1 MRRLLAALAFALLG
15 LAPAG
20 AESLIV
26 SLSSSRVLINSN
38 YTGSSVAVFGAIE
51 RDAQTVARAAPYDI
65 VVTVRGPRQSL
76 VVREKEPL
84 GPVWINQEQ
93 QKFPDAPAFLGVF
106 SSRPISEITLPALRS
121 RQKIGLFAIVHA
133 ADFTNDRGGAD
144 EPFRDALLRLKT
156 RDGLYVQNERG
167 VTFLTPAIFRAG
179 VPLPATAP
187 PGNYDVEVTLFA
199 DTVILARTV
208 TSFELV
214 KSGFEQQVGEM
225 SRDLALIYGSGT
237 ALLAVFFGYLASIIF
252 RRD

>member
-1 MRRLLAALAFALLG
+1 M
-15 LAPAG
+15 
-20 AESLIV
+20 
-26 SLSSSRVLINSN
+26 
-38 YTGSSVAVFGAIE
+38 
-51 RDAQTVARAAPYDI
+51 
-65 VVTVRGPRQSL
+65 
-76 VVREKEPL
+76 
-84 GPVWINQEQ
+84 
-93 QKFPDAPAFLGVF
+93 
-106 SSRPISEITLPALRS
+106 
-121 RQKIGLFAIVHA
+121 HA

-179 VPLPATAP
+179 MPLPATAP

-225 SRDLALIYGSGT
+225 SPGSGPHLRQRNG
-237 ALLAVFFGYLASIIF
+237 AARGLLRLSRKHHFSAGLRGARGEWRMERDGNRLSPLAGRGF
-252 RRD
+252 RS